1 LSKTKEVCELH
12 LTEKNNK
19 NLQMKE
25 LDLLKKDWQK
35 EKNFEQVSEAEIY
48 TMLHQK
54 SSSIV
59 KWILIVSIIEF
70 VVLNGI
76 SFLLND
82 PKYDEFMRLHPYINY
97 LEKFNYVVIVVFI
110 YLFYKNFK
118 SISVLNSSKTLIKH
132 ILKTRKIVT
141 YYIYWN
147 IIIGGITGALS
158 GIEGFNAGFN
168 SSSNQLGN
176 EGNAVLEAN
185 CLTILIVALLIMGI
199 IWLFYKL
206 LYGRFLSKLKH
217 NYSELKKIDL

>member
-1 LSKTKEVCELH
+1 
-12 LTEKNNK
+12 
-19 NLQMKE
+19 MKE

-35 EKNFEQVSEAEIY
+35 NNAFEQVSELEIY
-48 TMLHQK
+48 KMLHKK

-76 SFLLND
+76 SFLIND
-82 PKYDEFMRLHPYINY
+82 PKYDEFIRLHPYINY

-110 YLFYKNFK
+110 YLFYRNFK

-147 IIIGGITGALS
+147 ILIGGVSGALS
-158 GIEGFNAGFN
+158 FIEGFNEGYTKG
-168 SSSNQLGN
+168 SNQLGN
-176 EGNAVLEAN
+176 KGNSVLDAN
-185 CLTILIVALLIMGI
+185 CITIIIVALLIMGI

-206 LYGRFLSKLKH
+206 LYGRFLSKLKE
-217 NYSELKKIDL
+217 NYTELKKIDL

>member
-1 LSKTKEVCELH
+1 
-12 LTEKNNK
+12 
-19 NLQMKE
+19 MKE

-35 EKNFEQVSEAEIY
+35 NNAFEQVSEVEIY
-48 TMLHQK
+48 KMLHKK

-76 SFLLND
+76 SLILND
-82 PKYDEFMRLHPYINY
+82 PKYDDFMRLHPFLNF
-97 LEKFNYVVIVVFI
+97 LEKFNYLVIVSFI
-110 YLFYKNFK
+110 YLFYRNFK

-147 IIIGGITGALS
+147 IFIGGISGAFS
-158 GIEGFNAGFN
+158 GVESFNEGYNAG
-168 SSSNQLGN
+168 SNRLGN
-176 EGNAVLEAN
+176 TGKAVLEAN
-185 CLTILIVALLIMGI
+185 CITVIAIAIVIMGF

-206 LYGRFLSKLKH
+206 LYGRFLSKLKE
-217 NYSELKKIDL
+217 NYIELKKIDL